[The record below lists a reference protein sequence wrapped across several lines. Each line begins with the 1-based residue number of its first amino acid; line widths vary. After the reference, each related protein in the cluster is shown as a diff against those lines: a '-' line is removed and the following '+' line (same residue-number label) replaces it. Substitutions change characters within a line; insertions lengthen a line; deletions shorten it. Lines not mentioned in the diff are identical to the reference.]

1 MSENMYNL
9 NIERAVLSAIIFDPK
24 IFEEIASKLESH
36 DFYLPFHQHIFVA
49 MEDLSRE
56 DKPID
61 EEFIKTKLK
70 ATKNYDEIALL
81 DVMAANAISNTDA
94 YIDEIKSRSTK
105 RALAT
110 LATTI
115 KKVTIEDDLPTDE
128 IMNLVEKKLYEITQN
143 STSEDFRESKEITLS
158 MIEEIN
164 RLKALGNSKL
174 LGIDTGFRNL
184 NDKTQG
190 FGKGDL
196 VIIAARPAMGK
207 CFGKGTRVLMYS
219 GELKRVENIQVGELL
234 MGDDSTPRKVL
245 SLARGREE
253 MYWVRQNKGIDYRVN
268 KSHILSLKRS
278 RNGGKHKHGDIL
290 NIEVADYLETS
301 AKFKTNYKGYKVG
314 VEFSEQEVEIEPY
327 FLGMW
332 LGDGT
337 SSNVAIATQDKEV
350 VDYLESYAS
359 RIDLQLSSRFQEDK
373 CPMYSITKGYTGV
386 AFDEDISLQKK
397 LRDMKLLN
405 NKHIP
410 QNYLINSRKNRLEL
424 LAGLIDSDG
433 YYDDKF
439 HVMEITQKLKYL
451 SEQIKFLADSLGFRC
466 SFKSKIARIK
476 SIGYEC
482 EVYRV
487 RIVGNL
493 DEIPTKIAR
502 KKARPLAS
510 NRNHQHTGIKVE
522 YDKVDDYYG
531 FEIDGNRL
539 FLLED
544 MTVTHNTSLVLNM
557 TQRAIERGEGVAFFS
572 LEMPAE
578 QLMLRLLSTETS
590 IPLQKLRVG
599 DLTDEQWSHLSR
611 SADVMATRK
620 LFVDDGG
627 YATIHH
633 VRSKLRKL
641 KSQHPEIT
649 MAIIDYLQLMSGDN
663 KEGRQQVISE
673 ISRGLK
679 QLARELEIPI
689 LALSQLNRG
698 VESRDNKRPMLSDLR
713 ESGCLAGDSII
724 VDAKSG
730 KRYRID
736 ELADNKSPLPMKT
749 KSMDNNLKVNSFTI
763 TNAFFSGEKMTY
775 VLSTKSGKKIKAT
788 ANHKFYRVDG
798 WIRLDGLEV
807 GDKIATPDGVNLNVK
822 KDKLCDNE
830 LILLAHLLGDGSVL
844 EGQPYHY
851 TNEDMHNIEVVK
863 KVAKE
868 LFDID
873 ARVVQQES
881 WWHVYLTS
889 PYHLTH
895 NKKHPIT
902 LWYERLNIE
911 RVRSY
916 DKRVPEVVFESSNRA
931 IKLFLKHLW
940 ATDGS
945 ITMQNKNTITVYY
958 ATTSY
963 ILGKQVQSL
972 LLRLGI
978 ISTIREV
985 KQKKGE
991 KEYRPSYHISV
1002 QGKENLE
1009 KFLNKVSS
1017 FGKRGENSEAYLRS
1031 LSEIK
1036 SNPNNGCIDKMVW
1049 QTYIKEAKD
1058 KRNFSWRVVCEKLN
1072 MSYCGSRLFK
1082 SGISKERMQK
1092 IADFLED
1099 KTINNLAYSDIY
1111 WDEIVSIEEHKK
1123 EKTYDLTV
1131 DSVHNFVA
1139 NDIIVHNSIEQD
1151 ADIVMFVYRDDVY
1164 REAAEKEKEM
1174 KAKAEGKEDYVNTFQ
1189 GKLEEDTELILGKH
1203 RNGPTGTVQLIFQKQ
1218 FTRFIDAPLG
1228 DASYET
1234 SFEDDSIDTRTQAN
1248 MNVGGNMPVI

>member
-1 MSENMYNL
+1 MSENMFNL
-9 NIERAVLSAIIFDPK
+9 NIERAVLSAIMFDPQ
-24 IFEEIASKLESH
+24 IFEEIASKLEPH
-36 DFYLPFHQHIFVA
+36 DFYLPFHQHVFVA

-61 EEFIKTKLK
+61 EEFLKTKLN
-70 ATKNYDEIALL
+70 ATKNYDEVALL
-81 DVMAANAISNTDA
+81 DIMTANAISNTHA
-94 YIDEIKSRSTK
+94 YIEEIKSRSTK

-164 RLKALGNSKL
+164 RLKALGNAKL

-207 CFGKGTRVLMYS
+207 
-219 GELKRVENIQVGELL
+219 
-234 MGDDSTPRKVL
+234 
-245 SLARGREE
+245 
-253 MYWVRQNKGIDYRVN
+253 
-268 KSHILSLKRS
+268 
-278 RNGGKHKHGDIL
+278 
-290 NIEVADYLETS
+290 
-301 AKFKTNYKGYKVG
+301 
-314 VEFSEQEVEIEPY
+314 
-327 FLGMW
+327 
-332 LGDGT
+332 
-337 SSNVAIATQDKEV
+337 
-350 VDYLESYAS
+350 
-359 RIDLQLSSRFQEDK
+359 
-373 CPMYSITKGYTGV
+373 
-386 AFDEDISLQKK
+386 
-397 LRDMKLLN
+397 
-405 NKHIP
+405 
-410 QNYLINSRKNRLEL
+410 
-424 LAGLIDSDG
+424 
-433 YYDDKF
+433 
-439 HVMEITQKLKYL
+439 
-451 SEQIKFLADSLGFRC
+451 
-466 SFKSKIARIK
+466 
-476 SIGYEC
+476 
-482 EVYRV
+482 
-487 RIVGNL
+487 
-493 DEIPTKIAR
+493 
-502 KKARPLAS
+502 
-510 NRNHQHTGIKVE
+510 
-522 YDKVDDYYG
+522 
-531 FEIDGNRL
+531 
-539 FLLED
+539 
-544 MTVTHNTSLVLNM
+544 TSLVLNM

-599 DLTDEQWSHLSR
+599 DLTDEQWSRLSK
-611 SADVMATRK
+611 SADTMATRK

-641 KSQHPEIT
+641 KGQHPEIT

-679 QLARELEIPI
+679 QLARELQIPI

-713 ESGCLAGDSII
+713 ESGCLSGDSII
-724 VDAKSG
+724 VDSKNG

-736 ELADNKSPLPMKT
+736 ELVENKNLLPMKT
-749 KSMDNNLKVNSFTI
+749 KSMDKDLKVNSFTI
-763 TNAFFSGEKMTY
+763 TNAFFSGEKLTY
-775 VLSTKSGKKIKAT
+775 TLTTKSGKTINAT

-798 WIRLDGLEV
+798 WIRLDNLKI
-807 GDKIATPDGVNLNVK
+807 GDKIATPDRVHLNVE
-822 KDKLCDNE
+822 KDTLCDNE
-830 LILLAHLLGDGSVL
+830 LILLAHLLGDGSIL
-844 EGQPYHY
+844 KGQPYHY
-851 TNEDMHNIEVVK
+851 TNEDMQNINVVK

-868 LFDID
+868 LFNID
-873 ARVVQQES
+873 ARVVQQKT
-881 WWHVYLTS
+881 WWHVYLPS

-916 DKRVPEVVFESSNRA
+916 DKRVPDVVFESSNRA

-945 ITMQNKNTITVYY
+945 ITIQKQKNRNKITVYY

-985 KQKKGE
+985 KQIKE
-991 KEYRPSYHISV
+991 DKEYRSSYHISI

-1009 KFLNKVSS
+1009 NFLNNVGS
-1017 FGKRGENSEAYLRS
+1017 FGKRGENSEVYLRN
-1031 LSEIK
+1031 LAEIK
-1036 SNPNNGCIDKMVW
+1036 TNPNNGCVDKMVW
-1049 QTYIKEAKD
+1049 QTHIKEAKD
-1058 KRNFSWRVVCEKLN
+1058 KQNFSWRVVCEKLK
-1072 MSYCGSRLFK
+1072 MSYCGSTLFK

-1092 IADFLED
+1092 LAEFLEN
-1099 KTINNLAYSDIY
+1099 KKITNLAYSDIY
-1111 WDEIVSIEEHKK
+1111 WDEIISIKENKK

-1174 KAKAEGKEDYVNTFQ
+1174 KAKADGKDYENKFQ
-1189 GKLEEDTELILGKH
+1189 NKLEEDTELILGKH
-1203 RNGPTGTVQLIFQKQ
+1203 RNGPTGTVKLIFQKQ
-1218 FTRFIDAPLG
+1218 FTRFVDAPG
-1228 DASYET
+1228 ENDYPIVHESEYNEN
-1234 SFEDDSIDTRTQAN
+1234 IDNRD
-1248 MNVGGNMPVI
+1248 MGNINLPII

>member
-1 MSENMYNL
+1 MYNL
-9 NIERAVLSAIIFDPK
+9 NIERAVLSAIIFDPQ
-24 IFEEIASKLESH
+24 IFEEIASKLQPH
-36 DFYLPFHQHIFVA
+36 DFYLPFHQHIFTA
-49 MEDLSRE
+49 MEELSRE
-56 DKPID
+56 SKPID
-61 EEFIKTKLK
+61 EEFLKSKLNSNG
-70 ATKNYDEIALL
+70 NYDEVALL
-81 DVMAANAISNTDA
+81 DIMAANPISNTDA
-94 YIDEIKSRSTK
+94 YLGEIKSRSSK

-115 KKVTIEDDLPTDE
+115 KKVTVEDDLPVE
-128 IMNLVEKKLYEITQN
+128 EVMNLVEKKLYEITQN
-143 STSEDFRESKEITLS
+143 ATSEDFRESKEITLA
-158 MIEEIN
+158 MLEEMN

-207 CFGKGTRVLMYS
+207 CCGKGTKVLMYS
-219 GELKRVENIQVGELL
+219 GELKKVENIQVGELL

-278 RNGGKHKHGDIL
+278 RNGGKHKHGDVL
-290 NIEVADYLETS
+290 NIEVSDYIKKS
-301 AKFKTNYKGYKVG
+301 NKFKTNYKGYKVG
-314 VEFSEQEVEIEPY
+314 VIFREEQVEIEPY
-327 FLGMW
+327 FLGLW

-337 SSNVAIATQDKEV
+337 CSNVAIATQDKEV
-350 VDYLESYAS
+350 VDYLEAYAS

-397 LRDMKLLN
+397 LRDENLLN

-410 QNYLINSRKNRLEL
+410 KKYLINSRKNRLEL

-439 HVMEITQKLKYL
+439 HVMEITQK
-451 SEQIKFLADSLGFRC
+451 SEDLAKQIKFLADSLGFRC

-493 DEIPTKIAR
+493 EEIPTKIAR
-502 KKARPLAS
+502 KKARPSAS
-510 NRNHQHTGIKVE
+510 NRNHQHTGITVE

-557 TQRAIERGEGVAFFS
+557 TQKVIERGEGVAFFS

-599 DLTDEQWSHLSR
+599 DLTDEEWSQLSVVTDR
-611 SADVMATRK
+611 MATRK

-689 LALSQLNRG
+689 IALSQLNRG

-713 ESGCLAGDSII
+713 ESG
-724 VDAKSG
+724 
-730 KRYRID
+730 
-736 ELADNKSPLPMKT
+736 
-749 KSMDNNLKVNSFTI
+749 
-763 TNAFFSGEKMTY
+763 
-775 VLSTKSGKKIKAT
+775 
-788 ANHKFYRVDG
+788 
-798 WIRLDGLEV
+798 
-807 GDKIATPDGVNLNVK
+807 
-822 KDKLCDNE
+822 
-830 LILLAHLLGDGSVL
+830 
-844 EGQPYHY
+844 
-851 TNEDMHNIEVVK
+851 
-863 KVAKE
+863 
-868 LFDID
+868 
-873 ARVVQQES
+873 
-881 WWHVYLTS
+881 
-889 PYHLTH
+889 
-895 NKKHPIT
+895 
-902 LWYERLNIE
+902 
-911 RVRSY
+911 
-916 DKRVPEVVFESSNRA
+916 
-931 IKLFLKHLW
+931 
-940 ATDGS
+940 
-945 ITMQNKNTITVYY
+945 
-958 ATTSY
+958 
-963 ILGKQVQSL
+963 
-972 LLRLGI
+972 
-978 ISTIREV
+978 
-985 KQKKGE
+985 
-991 KEYRPSYHISV
+991 
-1002 QGKENLE
+1002 
-1009 KFLNKVSS
+1009 
-1017 FGKRGENSEAYLRS
+1017 
-1031 LSEIK
+1031 
-1036 SNPNNGCIDKMVW
+1036 
-1049 QTYIKEAKD
+1049 
-1058 KRNFSWRVVCEKLN
+1058 
-1072 MSYCGSRLFK
+1072 
-1082 SGISKERMQK
+1082 
-1092 IADFLED
+1092 
-1099 KTINNLAYSDIY
+1099 
-1111 WDEIVSIEEHKK
+1111 
-1123 EKTYDLTV
+1123 
-1131 DSVHNFVA
+1131 
-1139 NDIIVHNSIEQD
+1139 SIEQD

-1164 REAAEKEKEM
+1164 REAAEKEREM
-1174 KAKAEGKEDYVNTFQ
+1174 KAKSEGKEYENKFEN
-1189 GKLEEDTELILGKH
+1189 KPEEETELIIGKQ
-1203 RNGPTGTVQLIFQKQ
+1203 RNGPTGTVKLVFQKR
-1218 FTRFIDAPLG
+1218 FTRFVDAHLG
-1228 DASYET
+1228 DGAFEVVYEDENVDT
-1234 SFEDDSIDTRTQAN
+1234 STQAN
-1248 MNVGGNMPVI
+1248 INLPMI